1 MRKLRLSW
9 FEVVSAWSLS
19 HSTAELRLPPPS
31 SWCWYILWLC
41 SFNSDSE
48 LAALKAS
55 FSYFMY
61 RSSSQIKCAEYI
73 NILLKSMVLVSP
85 IVDFFLLYF
94 RIRIIFINN
103 RTALGKYWLS
113 IIFGHIV
120 FDGVAAYPLA
130 HTTPCF
136 RGKNKPLR
144 PVSDSETLYVLF
156 KSSALHQFL
165 VLLSYWHW
173 IVLKSLF
180 RTWKRTRLRV

>member
-1 MRKLRLSW
+1 MCRVYKYTPQVHGFSEPHSW
-9 FEVVSAWSLS
+9 F
-19 HSTAELRLPPPS
+19 
-31 SWCWYILWLC
+31 
-41 SFNSDSE
+41 
-48 LAALKAS
+48 
-55 FSYFMY
+55 
-61 RSSSQIKCAEYI
+61 
-73 NILLKSMVLVSP
+73 
-85 IVDFFLLYF
+85 FFLLYF

-180 RTWKRTRLRV
+180 RTWKRTSGHAYSKHCTRSLQRAPSLREDSCLSCGGIPLTST